1 MDNKTQNELY
11 SLRMQVKYLDS
22 IINELQSEVYKLR
35 CCGQYSKP
43 EIKKTQKEIL
53 NDELVL
59 LKHKK
64 NKTSKDKDNIYT
76 LEMVLRNMK

>member
-43 EIKKTQKEIL
+43 KTKKTQKEIL
-53 NDELVL
+53 RDELVL
-59 LKHKK
+59 LKNKK
-64 NKTSKDKDNIYT
+64 NKTPKDKDNIYT
-76 LEMVLRNMK
+76 LEMILKNLR